1 MKNQGKTGKNMETL
15 MVQEVGLL
23 TELSNCVAFLCSQEW
38 LRQNKFTKLNITATV
53 EVGTN
58 FLEMRREKYIPQ
70 ISKNI
75 LCCYVDMVINHG
87 QVVLWMISGNQ
98 GLV

>member
-38 LRQNKFTKLNITATV
+38 LRQNKFTKLNITAV
-53 EVGTN
+53 IAVGTN
-58 FLEMRREKYIPQ
+58 VLEIRREKYIPQ
-70 ISKNI
+70 ISKNN
-75 LCCYVDMVINHG
+75 LCCYVDMVINQG
-87 QVVLWMISGNQ
+87 QVVLRVISGNQ